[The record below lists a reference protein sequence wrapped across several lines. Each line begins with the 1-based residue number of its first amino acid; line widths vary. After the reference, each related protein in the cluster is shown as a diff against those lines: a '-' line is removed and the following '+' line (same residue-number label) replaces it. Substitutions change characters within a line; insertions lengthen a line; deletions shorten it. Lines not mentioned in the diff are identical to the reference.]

1 MRVGVSHRKTWM
13 GPHGLK
19 VGIIRFSKF
28 CCRYAHLASEGVL
41 KVRRILFS

>member
-19 VGIIRFSKF
+19 VGIITAEDLSIPATMTVK
-28 CCRYAHLASEGVL
+28 
-41 KVRRILFS
+41 